1 MRIPVLIEPT
11 SEHRY
16 RARGGEPFVVTV
28 EADTPEAALE
38 SMRCLIADRV
48 QNGAMIAELDLPGGD
63 NPWLAGAGMFRN
75 DPLFDDW
82 QQAIAEYRR
91 QVDETAESP

>member
-1 MRIPVLIEPT
+1 MKIPVLIEPT

-38 SMRCLIADRV
+38 SMKCLIADRV
-48 QNGAMIAELDLPGGD
+48 QHGAMIADLDLPSGD

-75 DPLFDDW
+75 DPLFGDW